1 MIRPISKEWADTGRL
16 TQMVRSRLNKWAHGD
31 GEEGITIRFSIHTT
45 ISDSRVFPLG
55 VIPFRNEDCETMVIL
70 SEWKDEERGKG
81 EREEA
86 SFMIQLTCRQ
96 GFVVSASLADALAN
110 QVSVDMDDIIDQKE
124 YGGDDVS

>member
-1 MIRPISKEWADTGRL
+1 MIRPISKELADAGRL
-16 TQMVRSRLNKWAHGD
+16 SQMVRSRLNKWAHGD
-31 GEEGITIRFSIHTT
+31 GEEGITIHFSIHTT

-81 EREEA
+81 EREEVG
-86 SFMIQLTCRQ
+86 FMIQLTCRQ

>member
-1 MIRPISKEWADTGRL
+1 MIRPISKELADAGRL
-16 TQMVRSRLNKWAHGD
+16 SQMVRSRLNKWAHGD
-31 GEEGITIRFSIHTT
+31 GEEGITISFSIHTT
-45 ISDSRVFPLG
+45 VSGSRVFPLS

-81 EREEA
+81 EKEEV

-110 QVSVDMDDIIDQKE
+110 QVAVDMDGIIDQKE